1 MKQLFSLIL
10 CFLSFSTFAMADEWT
25 TIKNGEVWY
34 DTNGDTIQ
42 AHAPG
47 FLRYGDRWYMVGEDR
62 GDSWNPDVNMYSST
76 DLVNWRFEAKVV
88 KNGVTV
94 PELGKTRFIER
105 AKICATLRQ
114 ASSSSGAIGKV
125 HAMQLLRQHAFLP
138 TLSADHT
145 SLSGADDHLE

>member
-10 CFLSFSTFAMADEWT
+10 CLLSFSTFALADEWT

-76 DLVNWRFEAKVV
+76 DLVNWRF
-88 KNGVTV
+88 
-94 PELGKTRFIER
+94 
-105 AKICATLRQ
+105 
-114 ASSSSGAIGKV
+114 
-125 HAMQLLRQHAFLP
+125 
-138 TLSADHT
+138 
-145 SLSGADDHLE
+145 